1 MRRYDAALSISIEDW
16 SVVDLDSAVSI
27 RRHCCTG
34 GILKLQVYF
43 EQVKTAEPCLHVYG
57 HQSHCLM
64 FALHVLASPQ
74 ALFITGSSSTA
85 RRIPGRH
92 HFVRVVRR
100 KSAGRYWTSM
110 LRYGQGWSRKQF
122 AGPYMVILAFPP

>member
-57 HQSHCLM
+57 HHIVSC
-64 FALHVLASPQ
+64 
-74 ALFITGSSSTA
+74 
-85 RRIPGRH
+85 
-92 HFVRVVRR
+92 
-100 KSAGRYWTSM
+100 
-110 LRYGQGWSRKQF
+110 LRYMCWHRLMS
-122 AGPYMVILAFPP
+122 YS